1 MSELYRSIKRIV
13 MKKIFL
19 LAAMALIGAST
30 LSAQNDS
37 ARKQKKQKRSGQ
49 DTTQQHWQ
57 GDGKNW
63 PADTIHHMINGKDSL
78 HKF

>member
-1 MSELYRSIKRIV
+1 M
-13 MKKIFL
+13 FL
-19 LAAMALIGAST
+19 SVALLGTIT

-37 ARKQKKQKRSGQ
+37 SRKQKRQKKAKQ

-63 PADTIHHMINGKDSL
+63 PADTIHHMINKQDSL
-78 HKF
+78 NKY

>member
-1 MSELYRSIKRIV
+1 
-13 MKKIFL
+13 MKKIL
-19 LAAMALIGAST
+19 IMVTIALIGAST

-37 ARKQKKQKRSGQ
+37 SRKQKKQKRSKA
-49 DTTQQHWQ
+49 DSTQQHWQ

-78 HKF
+78 NKY